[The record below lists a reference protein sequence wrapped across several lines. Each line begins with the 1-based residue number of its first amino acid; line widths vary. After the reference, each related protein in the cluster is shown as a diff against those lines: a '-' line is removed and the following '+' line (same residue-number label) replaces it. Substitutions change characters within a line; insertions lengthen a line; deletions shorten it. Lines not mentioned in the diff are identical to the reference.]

1 MSYNKYG
8 EIKLLQDLTHSKP
21 YFVSRDRAG
30 FYVLREGNSNGKEIF
45 ATHKDDGKKKN
56 SVLKTAASVLTKKR
70 KPNSAKT
77 DYVNKYVKNGKD
89 YVSEWYKKSNDDL
102 HNFTVRSASANKCRK
117 KASSLRDLLTQE
129 V

>member
-45 ATHKDDGKKKN
+45 ATHKDDGKKN
-56 SVLKTAASVLTKKR
+56 SKKDR
-70 KPNSAKT
+70 VY
-77 DYVNKYVKNGKD
+77 DVGLLINKMM
-89 YVSEWYKKSNDDL
+89 ECE
-102 HNFTVRSASANKCRK
+102 H
-117 KASSLRDLLTQE
+117 
-129 V
+129 